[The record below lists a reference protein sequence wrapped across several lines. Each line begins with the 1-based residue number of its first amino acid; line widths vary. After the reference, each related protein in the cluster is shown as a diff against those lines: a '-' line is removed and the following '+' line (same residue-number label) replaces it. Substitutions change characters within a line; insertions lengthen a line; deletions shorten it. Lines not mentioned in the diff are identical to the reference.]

1 MSIKIDLKIFLFILL
16 FIITNQIE
24 IYALV
29 MFFAIIHELGHLL
42 AGVSLGFKPK
52 SINIIPFGLQIEFKV
67 HFEDYNKKIKK
78 GNELCL
84 KRAIIAIAGPLTNLF
99 IILICILC
107 QIPNSENVIYANI
120 LIGIFNLIPIYPLDG
135 GRIIKEILNIFL
147 GLKNSYT
154 YIKLISNITVIILT
168 VVVSITVLYIQN
180 IALVLIVLYLW
191 YLVIRENRIM
201 ENRAKLYEGLL
212 KE

>member
-1 MSIKIDLKIFLFILL
+1 MSIKIDLKIFIFILL

-52 SINIIPFGLQIEFKV
+52 SINIIPFGLQVEFKV
-67 HFEDYNKKIKK
+67 YAEDYNKKIKK

-84 KRAIIAIAGPLTNLF
+84 KRAIIAMAGPITNLF
-99 IILICILC
+99 IILICMIC

-135 GRIIKEILNIFL
+135 GRVIKEILNIFV

-154 YIKLISNITVIILT
+154 YIKLISNVTIILLTVI
-168 VVVSITVLYIQN
+168 VSITVLYIQN
-180 IALVLIVLYLW
+180 IALILIVLYLW
-191 YLVIRENRIM
+191 YLVIRENRMI
-201 ENRAKLYEGLL
+201 ENIIKLYENI
-212 KE
+212 KI

>member
-1 MSIKIDLKIFLFILL
+1 MSIKIDLKIFIFILL

-52 SINIIPFGLQIEFKV
+52 SINIIPFGLQVEFKV
-67 HFEDYNKKIKK
+67 YVEDYNKKIKK

-84 KRAIIAIAGPLTNLF
+84 KRAIIAMAGPITNLF
-99 IILICILC
+99 IILICMVC

-135 GRIIKEILNIFL
+135 GRVIKEILNIFV

-154 YIKLISNITVIILT
+154 YIKLISNVTIILLTVI
-168 VVVSITVLYIQN
+168 VSITVLYIQN
-180 IALVLIVLYLW
+180 IALILIVLYLW
-191 YLVIRENRIM
+191 YLVIRENRMI
-201 ENRAKLYEGLL
+201 ENIIKLYENI
-212 KE
+212 KI